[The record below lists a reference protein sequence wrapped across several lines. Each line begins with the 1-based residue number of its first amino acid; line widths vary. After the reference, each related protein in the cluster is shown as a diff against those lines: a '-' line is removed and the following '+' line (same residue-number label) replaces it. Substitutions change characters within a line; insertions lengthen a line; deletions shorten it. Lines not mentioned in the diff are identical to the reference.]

1 MDLFLELV
9 EQTPVQD
16 SGILFF
22 GSDDDRVGLLDIREV
37 IFTVGHHDI
46 VADAFLKDFPKFLTL
61 LGIRPQNKDGVAHS
75 LADINPRRETILSN
89 MHRRMKRKSSLM
101 AEFRV
106 MLLNSH
112 LEHTTSLTKVHV

>member
-16 SGILFF
+16 SGILFL

-37 IFTVGHHDI
+37 IFTVGRHDI
-46 VADAFLKDFPKFLTL
+46 IADAFLKDFTKFLTL

-75 LADINPRRETILSN
+75 LADFNPRRETILSN
-89 MHRRMKRKSSLM
+89 MQRRINEKVRLW
-101 AEFRV
+101 
-106 MLLNSH
+106 LNFG
-112 LEHTTSLTKVHV
+112 